1 MNELEEIANEVYNTL
16 GAGHNKYIYQRA
28 IEIELMLRNVPYS
41 EKITL
46 PIFYKDFI
54 VSWVDVDL
62 VLGGV
67 IVAIRTEKNIQE
79 EDVNQLERY
88 MSLFSLHDIE
98 GGLIINFSPKKGEE
112 CEFKYVNNVERN
124 Y

>member
-46 PIFYKDFI
+46 HIFYKDFI

-62 VLGGV
+62 VLGNVVVV
-67 IVAIRTEKNIQE
+67 IKTEESIQE

-88 MSLFSLHDIE
+88 MSLFSSHDIK
-98 GGLIINFSPKKGEE
+98 GGLIINFPSKKSDE
-112 CEFKYVNNVERN
+112 CEFMYVENTQN
-124 Y
+124 